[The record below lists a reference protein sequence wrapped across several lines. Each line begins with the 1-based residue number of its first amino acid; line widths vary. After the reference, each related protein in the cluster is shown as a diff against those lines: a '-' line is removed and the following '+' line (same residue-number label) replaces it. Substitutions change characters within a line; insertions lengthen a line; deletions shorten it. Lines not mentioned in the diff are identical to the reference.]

1 MRTSVTRRKDI
12 NTDEQVVEVR
22 INQEELMRLQSPRI
36 SEPNL
41 MFSTNE
47 GREGIPITSEFGLM
61 LARLIIADHYLRGT
75 QA

>member
-1 MRTSVTRRKDI
+1 MRTCIRQSFDV
-12 NTDEQVVEVR
+12 NTAERVIEVR
-22 INQEELMRLQSPRI
+22 INQEELMRLQLPRI

-61 LARLIIADHYLRGT
+61 LARLIVADHYLRGV